1 MIRYFFAISSG
12 LIAGSL
18 LGISFLPLSMELLA
32 AISTLVF
39 LGSLIFLRRKNG
51 TTLSIITFLLFYL
64 YSLHAIFYKDYF
76 YILLN
81 KTNYTPSLQ
90 IPVFLL
96 MNFQMILVPF
106 IVLSIA
112 VYLFQFKF
120 FRKFDFLFL
129 TSMVFIIE
137 LTTMKQCPPSAFI
150 TLSSLDSH
158 NAPYFLWG
166 HWGTAFFYYMFF
178 ITCLL
183 GLEKAKRY
191 LIFSSIIFAV
201 WFFSYFH
208 KTPETKKTITIA
220 AVTEVY
226 SKINTTQGLPEN
238 IHSAL
243 NELKKKSAQQKID
256 FYFWN
261 EAAIL
266 EIRNNHAVAELKK
279 LLTINNPGLHFIG
292 ELLLQSRTTGHSYYH
307 LIDTNAEQPLKTYSK
322 KSLVP
327 LDEVPHYF
335 PWMSDSNLTNPMN
348 IVAGHSK
355 GLIEK
360 NGLKF
365 GIALCNEIMDV
376 KMLLKDD
383 ILKEADIIV
392 NPSNVPQLF
401 SHNFEST
408 LDKYSTW
415 IHKISGKPVLRL
427 SAGKYFH
434 YINGAH
440 SFKMQDTSNGLFIA
454 KISL

>member
-1 MIRYFFAISSG
+1 MISSVFAMASG

-32 AISTLVF
+32 ALSTIVF
-39 LGSLIFLRRKNG
+39 LGSLLLLRRKNG
-51 TTLSIITFLLFYL
+51 STLSIIFFLFLYL

-81 KTNYTPSLQ
+81 KTNYAPVMQ

-96 MNFQMILVPF
+96 MNFQMILVHF
-106 IVLSIA
+106 IISSIE
-112 VYLFQFKF
+112 VYLFQLKLL
-120 FRKFDFLFL
+120 RKFEFLFL
-129 TSMVFIIE
+129 ISIVFIIE

-150 TLSSLDSH
+150 SLSALDPH
-158 NAPYFLWG
+158 PAPYFLWG
-166 HWGTAFFYYMFF
+166 HWGTAFFYYTFL

-183 GLEKAKRY
+183 GLKTSKRY
-191 LIFSSIIFAV
+191 FVPSLIILAV
-201 WFFSYFH
+201 WCLSYFY
-208 KTPETKKTITIA
+208 KTPESKKTITIA
-220 AVTEVY
+220 AITEVY
-226 SKINTTQGLPEN
+226 SKINTTQSLPEN

-243 NELKKKSAQQKID
+243 NKLKQEASQQKID

-279 LLTINNPGLHFIG
+279 LLAINNPGLHFIG
-292 ELLLQSRTTGHSYYH
+292 ELLLQNRTIGHSYYH
-307 LIDTNAEQPLKTYSK
+307 LLDTNVEQPLKTYSK

-335 PWMSDSNLTNPMN
+335 PWMSDSSLTNPMN
-348 IVAGHSK
+348 IVAGNSK

-360 NGLKF
+360 NGLTF

-376 KMLLKDD
+376 KMLLNDH
-383 ILKEADIIV
+383 ILKEADIII

-401 SHNFEST
+401 SHNFESA
-408 LDKYSTW
+408 LDKYSLW

-427 SAGKYFH
+427 SAGKYVH

-440 SFKMQDTSNGLFIA
+440 SFKMQDKFNGMFIA
-454 KISL
+454 KIQF